1 MLQNQ
6 RKKMCTHLFLL
17 QREKKV
23 AIVVPLAN
31 VDMCIME
38 NIQKGTDLL
47 AIAYY
52 EVEDVILKDE
62 M

>member
-1 MLQNQ
+1 MY
-6 RKKMCTHLFLL
+6 THLFLL

-38 NIQKGTDLL
+38 NIQKGTDSL
-47 AIAYY
+47 AITYY
-52 EVEDVILKDE
+52 EVEDVILKCE